1 MKRRTFVLG
10 ALGAARLASGRER
23 TDGLIGALRAGGGW
37 ASRLDDPAYGGR
49 GDGTTLNDGPLLQ
62 ALTDMPP
69 EGGTLVIPPAGSWLF
84 DAVDLAQVPRSGVV
98 LVATGA
104 QLVKATRT
112 NTHMFRDEVGRSPG
126 LTVVGGTFDL
136 SAASFQPGDTV
147 SAFFMVRSDDITF
160 VDVTVRDGIEE
171 GLKLY
176 KPRRLRVRGGRFERL
191 VNNGIQIHAPG
202 TDGFKG
208 NAPDRNSEDVVVEGV
223 AFQSVDDGLHG
234 MEGQGVSVSADSP
247 DTTAQRVRVLDCT
260 FDRCVRGAW
269 AEFNHP
275 GMPGLDIRFDR
286 NQMTAAECHGLGMVG
301 VRGGGLQGNRVLDT
315 GSMIPGTPGTAAS
328 EVAGLVLSG
337 SAETYGEELVVEDN
351 EIVERHAGAAA
362 RMQYGILVRRQAGLT
377 LRRNVVRGATIR
389 PLEMDAQTVRGKSID
404 API

>member
-191 VNNGIQIHAPG
+191 VNNGIQIHAPAA
-202 TDGFKG
+202 DGFKG

-247 DTTAQRVRVLDCT
+247 DTINDPR
-260 FDRCVRGAW
+260 
-269 AEFNHP
+269 HP
-275 GMPGLDIRFDR
+275 RDS
-286 NQMTAAECHGLGMVG
+286 G
-301 VRGGGLQGNRVLDT
+301 VRGGGARAVRLRGNLRGGAGGRGQRDRRT
-315 GSMIPGTPGTAAS
+315 PCGSSRPHAVRNPSAAS
-328 EVAGLVLSG
+328 GGTDPAPK
-337 SAETYGEELVVEDN
+337 
-351 EIVERHAGAAA
+351 
-362 RMQYGILVRRQAGLT
+362 
-377 LRRNVVRGATIR
+377 RGAWGHDTPPRDGRTDRAREEHRRADLTPR
-389 PLEMDAQTVRGKSID
+389 PKGPLAQPSDPT
-404 API
+404 ATA